1 MSIGRDQRGYRLC
14 LDPARRLGRLQ
25 AALAVQGWVDPLLV
39 VAGLASLLVA
49 SERGLLALVAAALE
63 SLGL

>member
-1 MSIGRDQRGYRLC
+1 MSIVRGPIVYRLC

-25 AALAVQGWVDPLLV
+25 AVLAVQGWVDYLLV
-39 VAGLASLLVA
+39 VAGPASLLVA
-49 SERGLLALVAAALE
+49 SERGLRALVAGALE